1 MVLNSELPIFDSSFK
16 PNETMTTIAKVQE
29 QLNKV
34 FEMQD
39 QLQKESW
46 TKENWNFNQMR
57 EDFLSNISNILSETL
72 ESLRE
77 EDDDREYISSNER

>member
-1 MVLNSELPIFDSSFK
+1 
-16 PNETMTTIAKVQE
+16 MTTIAKVQE